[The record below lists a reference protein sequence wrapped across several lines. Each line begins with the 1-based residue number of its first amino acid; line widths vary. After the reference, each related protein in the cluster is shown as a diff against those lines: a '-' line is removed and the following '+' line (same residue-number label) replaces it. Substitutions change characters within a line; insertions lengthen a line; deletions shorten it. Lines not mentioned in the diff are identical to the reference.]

1 MTETTVAPETTQ
13 EVLVKRPSFWSI
25 ADDLEAYQE
34 TLALLRLQLAE
45 PLLDE
50 ERPILIA
57 DHAEVQANIER
68 LSSELLTKTD
78 ALAGVIRR
86 MDADAVW
93 LKSEES
99 RLRDKRKAI
108 EAGEAALKAYALKT
122 MQEHG
127 IKQLKTTENT
137 VSVRAN
143 GGVQPLV
150 VDEEDL
156 PVSLKTATIAL
167 PASEIEYL
175 MIQFPEA
182 KLLSTVAN
190 NTAIR
195 AALATWPEGIAGAKL
210 EPRGFHLRLS

>member
-1 MTETTVAPETTQ
+1 MNETTGAPETTQ
-13 EVLVKRPSFWSI
+13 EVAIRRPSFWSI

-45 PLLDE
+45 PLPDE
-50 ERPILIA
+50 DRSILIA
-57 DHAEVQANIER
+57 DHAEVKANIER

-86 MDADAVW
+86 MNQDMTE
-93 LKSEES
+93 LKSEEA

-127 IKQLKTTENT
+127 LKQLKTTENT
-137 VSVRAN
+137 VSIRPN

-150 VDEEDL
+150 VDEEIL
-156 PVSLKTATIAL
+156 SVSLKTATIAL
-167 PASEIEYL
+167 PASELEDL

-182 KLLSTVAN
+182 KLLSTVSN

-195 AALATWPEGIAGAKL
+195 AALSAGDVAGAKL